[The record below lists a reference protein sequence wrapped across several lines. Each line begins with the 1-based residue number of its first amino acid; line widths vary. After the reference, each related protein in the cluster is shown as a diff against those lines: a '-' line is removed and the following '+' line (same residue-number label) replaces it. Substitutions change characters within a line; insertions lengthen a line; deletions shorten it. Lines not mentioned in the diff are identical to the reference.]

1 MSIFRITIVPLFVIS
16 LLAVNETVAQE
27 VTQTPEINASS
38 YVKSDLSFD
47 TGDLFM
53 ELTSNATA
61 DAQVATHTRV
71 FPNPV
76 TDVLQVVSDKPI
88 ESIAVYSLDG
98 KVVYTAPSPQNT
110 IDLKYLT
117 TGLYLVVI
125 NQVENFK
132 IVKL

>member
-1 MSIFRITIVPLFVIS
+1 MTTFRINIVLLFVTS

-27 VTQTPEINASS
+27 VTQTHEINAGS
-38 YVKSDLSFD
+38 YLKSELAFD

-53 ELTSNATA
+53 ELTSNEVTDERIAT
-61 DAQVATHTRV
+61 QTRV

-76 TDVLQVVSDKPI
+76 ADVLQVVSDKPI
-88 ESIAVYSLDG
+88 ESIAIYSLDG
-98 KVVYTAPSPQNT
+98 KAVYTAPSPQNT

-125 NQVENFK
+125 NQEENFK